1 MPDDRFGVGASL
13 LRRED
18 DRHLHGRGQ
27 FVADVKMTGTMDV
40 AFVRSPHAHARI
52 KSISVP
58 SEARGRVFTAA
69 DMLRVK
75 PIRVV

>member
-13 LRRED
+13 LRKED

-27 FVADVKMTGTMDV
+27 FVADLKMTGTMDV

-52 KSISVP
+52 RSRAVISIAGLQNPHCS
-58 SEARGRVFTAA
+58 AWCW
-69 DMLRVK
+69 
-75 PIRVV
+75 